1 MVCLL
6 LQKLA
11 MELLLQVSS
20 PLCCERNYS
29 IYSFINSMKRSK
41 MTPRRAEDLYIY
53 TLIFVFYRG
62 EKVHD
67 TPKERQM
74 CGMRRRSFDLF
85 WEVGKLKVA
94 TTYLT
99 KRL

>member
-1 MVCLL
+1 
-6 LQKLA
+6 
-11 MELLLQVSS
+11 
-20 PLCCERNYS
+20 
-29 IYSFINSMKRSK
+29 

-74 CGMRRRSFDLF
+74 CGMMRRSFDLF

-99 KRL
+99 KRLQKPLFLLMMPMKKVKCGMNFDVVSL